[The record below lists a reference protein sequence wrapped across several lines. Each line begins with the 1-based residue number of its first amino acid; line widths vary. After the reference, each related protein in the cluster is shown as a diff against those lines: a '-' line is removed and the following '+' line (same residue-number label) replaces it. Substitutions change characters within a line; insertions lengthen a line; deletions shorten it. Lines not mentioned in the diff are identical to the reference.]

1 MHILVLQNDP
11 SSPPGAVAER
21 LAARGATLEVRRV
34 LHGDE
39 LPSSPNGYAGA
50 IVLGGAMSANDD
62 DKYPALAPMRQLLRD
77 FHAADKPL
85 LGICL
90 GSQVLA
96 RCFGATVRPH
106 TEYEFGHV
114 PLQFT
119 AAAHQDSLL
128 NGLANP
134 QWIMQSHEDTFD
146 VPGEGV
152 ALMTGERC
160 ANQAFRVGR
169 ATYAFQCH
177 FETTPQIIQ
186 SWVDQFGA
194 NLRKRLGDRAAAI
207 FDRLERDRHDRA
219 AAQRAFADA
228 VTDRWAAL
236 AR

>member
-1 MHILVLQNDP
+1 MRILVLQNDLA
-11 SSPPGAVAER
+11 SPAGAVAER
-21 LAARGATLEVRRV
+21 LQAGGADIEVRHA
-34 LHGDE
+34 LHGDA
-39 LPSSPNGYAGA
+39 LPSSPNGYDGA
-50 IVLGGAMSANDD
+50 LILGGAMSANDD

-96 RCFGATVRPH
+96 RCFDAEVRPH

-119 AAAHQDSLL
+119 AAGRRDPLL
-128 NGLANP
+128 SGLPNP

-146 VPGEGV
+146 IPAEGV
-152 ALMTGERC
+152 ALMTGETC
-160 ANQAFRVGR
+160 VNQAFRVGR

-177 FETTPQIIQ
+177 FETTPEIIR
-186 SWVDQFGA
+186 SWIDQFGP
-194 NLRKRLGDRAAAI
+194 NVRKRLGDRGAAT
-207 FDRLERDRHDRA
+207 FEQLERDRLGRS

-228 VTDRWAAL
+228 VTERWAAL

>member
-1 MHILVLQNDP
+1 MRVLVLQNDP
-11 SSPPGAVAER
+11 VSPAGSVAER
-21 LAARGATLEVRRV
+21 LQSRGADLEVRRA
-34 LHGDE
+34 LHGGA
-39 LPSSPNGYAGA
+39 LPVSSRDYAGA
-50 IVLGGAMSANDD
+50 LVLGGAMSANDD

-77 FHAADKPL
+77 FHAADKPV

-90 GSQVLA
+90 GAQVLA
-96 RCFGATVRPH
+96 RCFGGEVRRH
-106 TEYEFGHV
+106 TEFEFGHT

-119 AAAHQDSLL
+119 AAGREDPLL
-128 NGLANP
+128 AGLPNP
-134 QWIMQSHEDTFD
+134 QWLMECHEDTFD

-152 ALMTGERC
+152 TLMTGQVC

-177 FETTPQIIQ
+177 FEATPDIIQ
-186 SWVDQFGA
+186 TWVDMFGPSMES
-194 NLRKRLGDRAAAI
+194 RLGVRAAGTLA
-207 FDRLERDRHDRA
+207 RLERDREGRA